1 MHLSY
6 LKVQNTK
13 AMNSQSTNLSSA
25 VKRIPLFNHIN
36 TFIKKIYIYTHT
48 HTHTHMHCGGL
59 IDEKLCKVVSTFV
72 IGDF

>member
-25 VKRIPLFNHIN
+25 VKGFHSLTTSTLLLKNIY
-36 TFIKKIYIYTHT
+36 IYIYTHT
-48 HTHTHMHCGGL
+48 HTYALRGAYRRKIM
-59 IDEKLCKVVSTFV
+59 
-72 IGDF
+72 

>member
-1 MHLSY
+1 M
-6 LKVQNTK
+6 QNTK

-25 VKRIPLFNHIN
+25 VKGFHSL
-36 TFIKKIYIYTHT
+36 TTSTLLLKIYIYIYT